1 MLKFLYKSFVRQQ
14 LTNRRALATL
24 KESVN
29 AAFGRSRTEEQ
40 MTDNDSNP
48 NIEWKKGSIGEQ
60 EKITRKTNIKQAV
73 EYEAKKDSVFKTTPP
88 KPNDLPAGL
97 KKIQK
102 KIRQLD
108 DEDDDEDNVQIV
120 ADPLLMEQSN
130 NSLYNALHE
139 DEKKILHQQETNNTI
154 RLQLETEKKA
164 AVNLANDMTKK
175 AGFKGLKKET
185 LRQSLNENSITPQKT
200 AQTLKTEFKKEL
212 KQTDKSWNK
221 LSDKELVNLM
231 QGVNKIKGIGGKDGD
246 KTIKQMEAKE
256 IVELGKEKHDDKKI
270 ARTICEKTGRKEVR
284 KDKKKAKAAQNQM
297 LKEKYINAK
306 LAQNRERD

>member
-1 MLKFLYKSFVRQQ
+1 MVTLNYWVVFIFFRVRED
-14 LTNRRALATL
+14 TM
-24 KESVN
+24 
-29 AAFGRSRTEEQ
+29 G
-40 MTDNDSNP
+40 DNDTNP

-88 KPNDLPAGL
+88 KPNDLPVGL

-102 KIRQLD
+102 KIRSLGE
-108 DEDDDEDNVQIV
+108 EDDDEDNVQIV
-120 ADPLLMEQSN
+120 ADPLLMEQNN

-154 RLQLETEKKA
+154 RLQLETEKIS
-164 AVNLANDMTKK
+164 AVNLANNMAKN

-185 LRQSLNENSITPQKT
+185 MRQSMNENSINPQKT
-200 AQTLKTEFKKEL
+200 TKTLQTEFKKEL
-212 KQTDKSWNK
+212 KTSDKDWSS

-231 QGVNKIKGIGGKDGD
+231 QGVNKVKGIGGKEGEKAFKELD
-246 KTIKQMEAKE
+246 TKE
-256 IVELGKEKHDDKKI
+256 IVEIGKEKNNDKKI
-270 ARTICEKTGRKEVR
+270 ARTICEKTGRKEIK
-284 KDKKKAKAAQNQM
+284 KDKKKAKAEQNQM

-306 LAQNRERD
+306 LAQDRERS